1 MFMFF
6 VQDGSTARTPGF
18 PDLLDW
24 LWSMVPAV
32 LTLLLM
38 IAVLAALHRWLHRD
52 SAAPGHG
59 VRKQLIMLG
68 VTALGMVM
76 VILMLPISDDLRI
89 KILGL
94 IGIVLS
100 SGIALSS
107 ATFLG
112 NMLAGLMLRTVRNF
126 KVGDFIEVEGNL
138 GRVSERGL
146 FHVEI
151 QTEERNLT
159 MLPNLYL
166 VRNPVTTVR
175 NSGTI
180 VSATVSLGYDVPR
193 ARIAELLLEAA
204 RSADLEDPFVTTVNL
219 GDFSVTYRIA
229 GLLTEV
235 KSLITARSR
244 LRAKVLDSLHEGGI
258 EIVSPTFMNTRALSK
273 DQVFVPESEPISVV
287 PSLEDNNVPEEIVFD
302 KAEKAEVTQEIELSI
317 DSVSEKIK
325 AIDGEL
331 KSAPD
336 GLKPRLEERKRQLE
350 ADRAKLS
357 GELEERQDEAD

>member
-1 MFMFF
+1 MFGSGLLHAIL
-6 VQDGSTARTPGF
+6 QDSTARTPGF

-126 KVGDFIEVEGNL
+126 KVGDFISGAY
-138 GRVSERGL
+138 
-146 FHVEI
+146 
-151 QTEERNLT
+151 
-159 MLPNLYL
+159 PN
-166 VRNPVTTVR
+166 
-175 NSGTI
+175 
-180 VSATVSLGYDVPR
+180 
-193 ARIAELLLEAA
+193 AA
-204 RSADLEDPFVTTVNL
+204 CST
-219 GDFSVTYRIA
+219 
-229 GLLTEV
+229 
-235 KSLITARSR
+235 SR
-244 LRAKVLDSLHEGGI
+244 FR
-258 EIVSPTFMNTRALSK
+258 R
-273 DQVFVPESEPISVV
+273 
-287 PSLEDNNVPEEIVFD
+287 
-302 KAEKAEVTQEIELSI
+302 
-317 DSVSEKIK
+317 
-325 AIDGEL
+325 
-331 KSAPD
+331 KSAISQCCPTCTWC
-336 GLKPRLEERKRQLE
+336 GIR
-350 ADRAKLS
+350 
-357 GELEERQDEAD
+357 

>member
-1 MFMFF
+1 
-6 VQDGSTARTPGF
+6 VRT
-18 PDLLDW
+18 
-24 LWSMVPAV
+24 
-32 LTLLLM
+32 
-38 IAVLAALHRWLHRD
+38 
-52 SAAPGHG
+52 
-59 VRKQLIMLG
+59 QLIMLG

-76 VILMLPISDDLRI
+76 VVLMLPISDDLRI
-89 KILGL
+89 RILGL

-107 ATFLG
+107 ATFLE

-151 QTEERNLT
+151 QTEEHNLT

-204 RSADLEDPFVTTVNL
+204 
-219 GDFSVTYRIA
+219 
-229 GLLTEV
+229 
-235 KSLITARSR
+235 
-244 LRAKVLDSLHEGGI
+244 
-258 EIVSPTFMNTRALSK
+258 
-273 DQVFVPESEPISVV
+273 
-287 PSLEDNNVPEEIVFD
+287 
-302 KAEKAEVTQEIELSI
+302 
-317 DSVSEKIK
+317 
-325 AIDGEL
+325 
-331 KSAPD
+331 
-336 GLKPRLEERKRQLE
+336 
-350 ADRAKLS
+350 
-357 GELEERQDEAD
+357 